1 MTGADDK
8 SRVAVSVLLI
18 AAVRPV
24 EAFVHSQGNA
34 VRNPCIA
41 VCCGVGAAR
50 RVKVKLRVHVGRM
63 DVVAQR
69 CCCVGDGH
77 RRFATGQLQG
87 VLALGARLVRPR
99 LQAAAHRQSGF
110 YAVNGLLHAGL
121 LGAGVIDHILDS
133 SGHIHAA
140 RGLFV
145 LDRDDRHI
153 ACSIHDRDTEVH
165 GRACDGATAGRGGRV
180 DVDVVSAVLADG
192 QVLHQLTTRV
202 GRGSLCYLFAVH
214 KEVRGLAHAGADRG
228 VADAERGSDRVQR
241 GFRQCSRHGNGQDG
255 NCPCLGAGR
264 AVFIR
269 NHNADFVVT
278 GNQPFCRIEGD
289 FHALHNVGR
298 CHLNTVDI
306 VGSSAAEV
314 RVGIGEGVGQLGCL
328 ALRNGEGQCL
338 FAVDVGFVRQGNA
351 GRTTGAAATA
361 ARNVYRVDNVLLVFI
376 VQVQIVGFC
385 VVDHRAERQPAR
397 SLDRQRDG
405 AAVGV
410 GNLQAIINGLN
421 VLNNAVLDDFLKLGQ
436 SVSRCGCLKLCGLCR
451 CSRLRGRLGRG
462 LDVGRCIG
470 SVRRCLFCGSLC
482 FTGSCFRLG
491 RRGGCGICSLY
502 GSLGRAGRVCCGLL
516 RRRCGRCSSGC
527 GIARLDRCCAG
538 LGCCGL
544 GRGHH
549 AFGVACRPLGCR
561 CILHSLICS
570 SDGRGRFAL
579 SRCSPLLNVANGFG
593 HLLRGVFGLLRC
605 GLCAVG
611 IALHSILQGF
621 DLDVVGF
628 VFRCDKQ
635 QVIVQSVSRRGEVLN
650 AFFRH

>member
-1 MTGADDK
+1 
-8 SRVAVSVLLI
+8 
-18 AAVRPV
+18 
-24 EAFVHSQGNA
+24 
-34 VRNPCIA
+34 
-41 VCCGVGAAR
+41 
-50 RVKVKLRVHVGRM
+50 M
-63 DVVAQR
+63 DVIAQR
-69 CCCVGDGH
+69 GGRVGHGDG
-77 RRFATGQLQG
+77 RFAAGQLQG
-87 VLALGARLVRPR
+87 VFALGARLVCPR

-145 LDRDDRHI
+145 LDRDDRHV
-153 ACSIHDRDTEVH
+153 ACSVHDRDAEVH
-165 GRACDGATAGRGGRV
+165 GRACDGAAAGRGGRV
-180 DVDVVSAVLADG
+180 DVDIVSAVLADG
-192 QVLHQLTTRV
+192 QALHQLTARI
-202 GRGSLCYLFAVH
+202 GRGSLCCLFAVNE
-214 KEVRGLAHAGADRG
+214 EVRGLVHAGANRG

-241 GFRQCSRHGNGQDG
+241 RFRQRSGHRNGQDR
-255 NCPCLGAGR
+255 NCPCLGASR
-264 AVFIR
+264 AVFVR
-269 NHNADFVVT
+269 DHNADFVVT
-278 GNQPFCRIEGD
+278 GNQPFGRVEGD
-289 FHALHNVGR
+289 FHALHDVGR
-298 CHLNTVDI
+298 CHLNAVDI

-314 RVGIGEGVGQLGCL
+314 RVSIGEGVRQLGCL
-328 ALRNGEGQCL
+328 PLRNGEGQRL

-351 GRTTGAAATA
+351 GRATGAATTA
-361 ARNVYRVDNVLLVFI
+361 ARNIDRVDNVLLVLI
-376 VQVQIVGFC
+376 VQVQIVGFR

-410 GNLQAIINGLN
+410 GNLQAIIHGLN

-436 SVSRCGCLKLCGLCR
+436 SVSRCGCLKLCGLCGR
-451 CSRLRGRLGRG
+451 SRLRGCLGCG
-462 LDVGRCIG
+462 LDVGRCVG

-491 RRGGCGICSLY
+491 RRGGCS
-502 GSLGRAGRVCCGLL
+502 VCCCDGIFGRCCRIGRGFL
-516 RRRCGRCSSGC
+516 RSRCGRCRSGC

-579 SRCSPLLNVANGFG
+579 GRCSPLLNVANGFG
-593 HLLRGVFGLLRC
+593 HLLRGVFGLLCC